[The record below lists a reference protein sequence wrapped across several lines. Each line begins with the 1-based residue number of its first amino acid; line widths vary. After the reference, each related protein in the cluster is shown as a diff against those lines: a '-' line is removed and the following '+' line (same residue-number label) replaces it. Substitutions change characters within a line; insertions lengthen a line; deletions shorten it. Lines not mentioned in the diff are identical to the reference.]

1 MRLQFLIFTF
11 CFITIIST
19 VGYPLFVL
27 KWIQRSA
34 PVFIIAPPFLSSLIL
49 FWFVLISSSSSPSS
63 PKKHLEWLYSLNMY
77 NLENIFLLL
86 WKLAW
91 LNIKLLSH
99 TFIFSEL
106 SRYCSFVFWHK
117 VLNLVFYCSFS
128 ILSIFCLSHHWIY
141 FCKKGSCVLF
151 SWVCLFSYMRCFLFA
166 FIDEWQLVFKGMFQY
181 FWHGIRTRKVWSL
194 LGLQRKTN
202 KQTRTLQMTFSCLF
216 A

>member
-1 MRLQFLIFTF
+1 M
-11 CFITIIST
+11 
-19 VGYPLFVL
+19 FVL
-27 KWIQRSA
+27 KWIQCSA

-128 ILSIFCLSHHWIY
+128 ILSIFCLGHHWIY
-141 FCKKGSCVLF
+141 FCKKGLCVLF
-151 SWVCLFSYMRCFLFA
+151 FLSLFIFIYEMFSFCLYRWMTTCLYRHV
-166 FIDEWQLVFKGMFQY
+166 LVLLAWNKNKEGLKPA
-181 FWHGIRTRKVWSL
+181 WHTK
-194 LGLQRKTN
+194 KN
-202 KQTRTLQMTFSCLF
+202 KQTNKNLANDFFLLVCLKNCLSLKFSYNQDISLL
-216 A
+216 